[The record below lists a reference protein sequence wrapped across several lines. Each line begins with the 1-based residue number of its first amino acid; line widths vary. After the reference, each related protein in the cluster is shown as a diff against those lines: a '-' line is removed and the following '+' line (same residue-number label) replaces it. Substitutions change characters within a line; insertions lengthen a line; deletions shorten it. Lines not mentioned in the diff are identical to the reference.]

1 MYPKTRPGLRPS
13 SNDSRAF
20 SNAKYLHTILAQMRT
35 KGANIILAQMETELD
50 GVRSFTMQYSEDC
63 IKKTASADASSQVK
77 GPYDLNK

>member
-1 MYPKTRPGLRPS
+1 MYPKIRLGLRPS

-50 GVRSFTMQYSEDC
+50 GVRSLPCNTLKIALRKRLLLMLAA
-63 IKKTASADASSQVK
+63 K
-77 GPYDLNK
+77 